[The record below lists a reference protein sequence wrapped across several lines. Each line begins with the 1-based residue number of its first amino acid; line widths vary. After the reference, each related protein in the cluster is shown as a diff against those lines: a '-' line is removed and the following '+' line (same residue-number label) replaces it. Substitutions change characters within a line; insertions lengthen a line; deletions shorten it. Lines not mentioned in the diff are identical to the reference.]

1 MTAKAPKRVRC
12 AVYTR
17 VSTEYGLDQEF
28 NSLDAQHDAAEA
40 YIRSQ
45 AHDGWTLL
53 RARYDD
59 GGYSGG
65 STDRP
70 ALQRL
75 LEDIRAGKID
85 IIVVYKVDRLTRS
98 LVDFAKLVE
107 LFDAHAVS
115 FVSVTQQFNTTSS
128 MGRLTLN
135 VLLSF
140 AQFEREVTGERIRDK
155 IAASKRKGI
164 WVGGN
169 VPLGYESRDKKLVIH
184 EEEAERVRTIFRS
197 YLEVGSIGAL
207 LSDLRD
213 RGVVSKTRTRP
224 DGSTVGGIPFT
235 RGPLAYLL
243 HNRCYIGEVVHRGQV
258 YPGEHQAILDRD
270 LFEAVK
276 HRLGEQCAS
285 RATARADSEAML
297 LGRIFDDRGNRM
309 TPSHCRKTG
318 TKYRYY
324 TSSALTQGQ
333 PELAG
338 WISRVPAP
346 EIEAVVG
353 AAVRRHLDDT
363 VEDTRPLIRAH
374 VTRVEVRPAE
384 LAITLAASVGAATV
398 ASSAAQVPG
407 SDSRTSHGDLH
418 DGACPAILIIPWTKP
433 PAKRRRELIAPEQ
446 GHKAASKPIRA
457 DYRARLVAAI
467 ARGRLWLSQIETG
480 AVSGVTEIAIRED
493 CSPRHVNMTVSL
505 AFLAPSLVKAAVEG
519 RLPRGVGLAR
529 LIDAPAEWDQQHHML
544 GLAS

>member
-28 NSLDAQHDAAEA
+28 NSLDAQHEAAEA

-53 RARYDD
+53 RSRYDD

-75 LEDIRAGKID
+75 LEDIRTGKID

-98 LVDFAKLVE
+98 LADFAKLVE

-169 VPLGYESRDKKLVIH
+169 VPLGYESRDKKLVVH
-184 EEEAERVRTIFRS
+184 EDDVERVRTIFRR

-213 RGVVSKTRTRP
+213 RGIVSKRRTRP
-224 DGSTVGGIPFT
+224 DGSAVGGIPFT
-235 RGPLAYLL
+235 RGALAYLL

-270 LFEAVK
+270 LFEAVQR
-276 HRLGEQCAS
+276 RLGEQ
-285 RATARADSEAML
+285 RATLATERADSEAML

-338 WISRVPAP
+338 SISRVPAL
-346 EIEAVVG
+346 EIEAGEDSMNKVTVTAIALAAGFGAG
-353 AAVRRHLDDT
+353 AAWSQAPQQGPRFQPTPYFQMPLENDPSRVVRLQSVVIPAGAGNQFHRHPGDQWWA
-363 VEDTRPLIRAH
+363 VQEGE
-374 VTRVEVRPAE
+374 VTYTIKGQPPRV
-384 LAITLAASVGAATV
+384 L
-398 ASSAAQVPG
+398 
-407 SDSRTSHGDLH
+407 
-418 DGACPAILIIPWTKP
+418 
-433 PAKRRRELIAPEQ
+433 
-446 GHKAASKPIRA
+446 KAGEFV
-457 DYRARLVAAI
+457 YV
-467 ARGRLWLSQIETG
+467 
-480 AVSGVTEIAIRED
+480 
-493 CSPRHVNMTVSL
+493 
-505 AFLAPSLVKAAVEG
+505 
-519 RLPRGVGLAR
+519 PRGTVHRNQNLSSMPAR
-529 LIDAPAEWDQQHHML
+529 SIELNITDKDKPQTEQATE
-544 GLAS
+544 

>member
-75 LEDIRAGKID
+75 LEDIRTGKID

-98 LVDFAKLVE
+98 LADFAKLVE

-184 EEEAERVRTIFRS
+184 EDEAERVRTIFRR
-197 YLEVGSIGAL
+197 YLDVGSIGAL

-213 RGVVSKTRTRP
+213 RGIVSKTRTRS

-258 YPGEHQAILDRD
+258 YPGEHQAILERD
-270 LFEAVK
+270 LFEAVQ
-276 HRLGEQCAS
+276 HRLGEQRAS
-285 RATARADSEAML
+285 RTTERADSEAML

-338 WISRVPAP
+338 SISRVPAP
-346 EIEAVVG
+346 EVEAVVR
-353 AAVRRHLDDT
+353 AAVRRHLDNDT
-363 VEDTRPLIRAH
+363 LEDTRQLIRAH

-384 LAITLAASVGAATV
+384 LAITLAAPVGDAT
-398 ASSAAQVPG
+398 APSSAVQSPG
-407 SDSRTSHGDLH
+407 SDSDQH
-418 DGACPAILIIPWTKP
+418 DGASPAILIVPWTKP

-446 GHKAASKPIRA
+446 GHKAASQPIRA
-457 DYRARLVAAI
+457 DYRTRLVTAI
-467 ARGRLWLSQIETG
+467 ARGRLWLSQIETS
-480 AVSGVTEIAIRED
+480 AVSGVTEIALRED
-493 CSPRHVNMTVSL
+493 CSPRHVNMTISL
-505 AFLAPSLVKAAVEG
+505 AFLAPSLVRAAVEG
-519 RLPRGVGLAR
+519 RLPRGIGLAR
-529 LIDAPAEWDQQHHML
+529 LIDAPAEWDQQHRML